1 MKLQLRSLALVSLL
15 CLPFR
20 PILAAEANHNF
31 ARWEKEIAAYERND
45 ATNPSPKEAS
55 VFIGSSTIARW
66 KTLGNDFAGVPVVNR
81 GFGGSEIVDSTHFAP
96 RLIFPHAPRQ
106 VFLRAGGNDLWAGKS
121 VSQVFA
127 DFKEFAETVH
137 RQLPRTEI
145 IYISL
150 SPSVARWKQHEQEKQ
165 LNTLVANYLAGK
177 TWLKY
182 LETYDLPLGSDGQPR
197 KELFVK
203 DGLHFNADG
212 YKLLAEKV
220 RPLLAR

>member
-45 ATNPSPKEAS
+45 ATNPPPKEAS

>member
-1 MKLQLRSLALVSLL
+1 MKLHLRSLALVSLL

-45 ATNPSPKEAS
+45 ATNPPPKEAS

-121 VSQVFA
+121 VAQVFA
-127 DFKEFAETVH
+127 DFQEFAETVH